1 MQLSI
6 LASATHE
13 RGIVNPTQHKTLSTE
28 PSEKAIRPKIWSN
41 TIYTFFRRWPE
52 FPALVLLALVFSAVF
67 AYQISP
73 YDPDAVS
80 LRDRNVPPAW
90 FSDGSTKYL
99 LGTDHVGRDV
109 LSRVIHGARIS
120 LAVAGVSL
128 ASGLVLGVVLGLLAG
143 WYGGKIDELITR
155 IVDIWHAL
163 PFLLVAL
170 VVVSLFGGSLLIQM
184 GVLAMGSWVGF
195 VRTVRAEVFVV
206 KSQDYV
212 LVAHTCGASTYHIF
226 KRHLIPGVMHAI
238 LVVATLAVG
247 GLILTEAT
255 LSFLGAGIPAPPP
268 SWGLMVSEG
277 RDYLTDAWWSS
288 FWPGLAIFLTV
299 MSLNF
304 LGDWLRDYFDPKLR
318 QLV

>member
-1 MQLSI
+1 L
-6 LASATHE
+6 
-13 RGIVNPTQHKTLSTE
+13 NPTHQQESLPAE
-28 PSEKAIRPKIWSN
+28 N
-41 TIYTFFRRWPE
+41 TPNTPRSYNWWGATFTFFRRWPV
-52 FPALVLLALVFSAVF
+52 FPAFVLIALVFGAIF
-67 AYQISP
+67 AYQIAP
-73 YDPDAVS
+73 YDPDAQS
-80 LRDRNVPPAW
+80 LRDRNTPPAW
-90 FSDGSTKYL
+90 FTDGSTKYL

-109 LSRVIHGARIS
+109 LSRVIHGSRIS

-128 ASGLVLGVVLGLLAG
+128 ASGLIVGVVLGLLAG
-143 WYGGKIDELITR
+143 WYGGKTDELITR
-155 IVDIWHAL
+155 LVDIWNAL

-170 VVVSLFGGSLLIQM
+170 VVVSLFGGSLIVLM
-184 GVLAMGSWVGF
+184 SVLAMVSWVGF
-195 VRTVRAEVFVV
+195 VRTVRAEVFIV
-206 KSQDYV
+206 KNHDYV
-212 LVAHTCGASTYHIF
+212 LVSMICGASTYHIF
-226 KRHLIPGVMHAI
+226 KRHLIPGVTHAI

-255 LSFLGAGIPAPPP
+255 LSFLGAGIPAPTP

>member
-1 MQLSI
+1 M
-6 LASATHE
+6 
-13 RGIVNPTQHKTLSTE
+13 NPAQQETLPTE
-28 PSEKAIRPKIWSN
+28 HTPEVIRTRIWWDA
-41 TIYTFFRRWPE
+41 IYTFFRRWPV
-52 FPALVLLALVFSAVF
+52 FPAFVLVALVFCAVF
-67 AYQISP
+67 AYQIAP
-73 YDPDAVS
+73 YDPDVQS
-80 LRDRNVPPAW
+80 LRDRNTPPSW

-128 ASGLVLGVVLGLLAG
+128 VSGLALGVVLGLLAG

-155 IVDIWHAL
+155 LVDIWHAL

-170 VVVSLFGGSLLIQM
+170 VVVSLFGGSLIILM
-184 GVLAMGSWVGF
+184 GVLAMVSWVGF

-212 LVAHTCGASTYHIF
+212 MVSKICGASTYHIF

-247 GLILTEAT
+247 SLILTEAT
-255 LSFLGAGIPAPPP
+255 LSFLGAGIPAPTP

-304 LGDWLRDYFDPKLR
+304 LGDWLRDYYDPKLR